1 MISISRWI
9 SRSADA
15 PFSVSLTAVFQFQ
28 TFSRRHGFDVI
39 LWALL
44 IGLIGGLS
52 SAGYREANIGLTHS
66 LTRACG
72 DIVTIAESLDG
83 FDRLLIP
90 TLGGLFAGLFLTLAR
105 RYPGGQT
112 GQDYLEAIRT
122 NDGVIPF
129 RATVIRLISS
139 LLSVS
144 SGSSIGREGGMV
156 QLSAMLTS
164 ILGQFGKMSPERLK
178 LLVGCGGAAGLA
190 AAYNTPLA
198 GALFI
203 AEIVT
208 GSLAIEVLGPLII
221 SAFTSTLIVR
231 HWIGAH
237 PIFSS
242 RDIMATQEVDLLPL
256 LALGILCGVL
266 APLFLIGL
274 QWSRKGFDRLHLPV
288 ALKLALGGLGIGA
301 LSLKTP
307 EVWGNG
313 YSVVESLLSQPQD
326 TQQVALILGMKLF
339 ATFLAVGSG
348 AIGGV
353 FTTTLLLGASTGWLF
368 GAALTLWCPSL
379 GADPVYFSA
388 VAMGA
393 FLAGTSHA
401 PIMAILMIFEM
412 TLDSNLVFPL
422 IMSAL
427 IAGYLSRMLHPH
439 SIYQR

>member
-1 MISISRWI
+1 
-9 SRSADA
+9 
-15 PFSVSLTAVFQFQ
+15 V
-28 TFSRRHGFDVI
+28 SRRHSPASKLKTFIRRHGIDVI
-39 LWALL
+39 LWSLL
-44 IGLIGGLS
+44 IGVIGGLS
-52 SAGYREANIGLTHS
+52 SAGYREANIWLTHS
-66 LTRACG
+66 FTRTCG
-72 DIVTIAESLDG
+72 DIVAIAESLDG
-83 FDRLLIP
+83 LERLLIP
-90 TLGGLFAGLFLTLAR
+90 TMGGFLAGILLTLAR
-105 RYPGGQT
+105 RYPGGKT

-129 RATVIRLISS
+129 RATLIRLASS
-139 LLSVS
+139 LFSVS

-156 QLSAMLTS
+156 QLSAMLIS
-164 ILGQFGKMSPERLK
+164 VLGQKGRMPPERLR

-208 GSLAIEVLGPLII
+208 GSLAMEVLGPLII
-221 SAFTSTLIVR
+221 AAFTSTLVVR

-237 PIFSS
+237 PIFTS
-242 RDIMATQEVDLLPL
+242 RDIMLTQEVDLMPL
-256 LALGILCGVL
+256 LGLGALCGIL
-266 APLFLIGL
+266 APIFMVGL
-274 QWSRKGFDRLHLPV
+274 NLSRKGFDRLHLPTC
-288 ALKLALGGLGIGA
+288 LRLAFGGLGIGL

-313 YSVVESLLSQPQD
+313 YSVVESLLSQPQEPS
-326 TQQVALILGMKLF
+326 QIAMILGMKVL

-368 GAALTLWCPSL
+368 GSALTLLCPSL

-393 FLAGTSHA
+393 FLAGTTHA

-412 TLDSNLVFPL
+412 TLDANLVFPL
-422 IMSAL
+422 ILSAL
-427 IAGYLSRMLHPH
+427 IAGYLSRILHPR

>member
-1 MISISRWI
+1 MSRRP
-9 SRSADA
+9 S
-15 PFSVSLTAVFQFQ
+15 PTVSLRDFLV
-28 TFSRRHGFDVI
+28 RHGVDGI

-52 SAGYREANIGLTHS
+52 SAGYREANIWLTHS
-66 LTRACG
+66 FTRTCG
-72 DIVTIAESLDG
+72 DIVEIAESLDG

-90 TLGGLFAGLFLTLAR
+90 TLGGFFAGILLLLAR
-105 RYPGGQT
+105 RYPGGKT
-112 GQDYLEAIRT
+112 GHDYLEAIRT

-129 RATVIRLISS
+129 RATLIRLASS
-139 LLSVS
+139 LFSVS

-156 QLSAMLTS
+156 QLSAMLVS
-164 ILGQFGKMSPERLK
+164 VLGQKRRMSPARLR

-208 GSLAIEVLGPLII
+208 GSLSIEVLGPLII
-221 SAFTSTLIVR
+221 AAFTSTLVVR
-231 HWIGAH
+231 HWIGAQ
-237 PIFSS
+237 PLFTS
-242 RDIMATQEVDLLPL
+242 RDIMLTQDVDLLPL
-256 LALGILCGVL
+256 VILGVLCGIL
-266 APLFLIGL
+266 APLFLVGL
-274 QWSRKGFDRLHLPV
+274 SFSRKLFDKLHLPTP
-288 ALKLALGGLGIGA
+288 LRLASGGLGIGL

-326 TQQVALILGMKLF
+326 PRQVVIILGMKIL

-368 GAALTLWCPSL
+368 GSEILLFYPSL

-412 TLDSNLVFPL
+412 TLDANLVFPL
-422 IMSAL
+422 ILSAL
-427 IAGYLSRMLHPH
+427 IAGYLSRILHPR

>member
-1 MISISRWI
+1 MTRF
-9 SRSADA
+9 RT
-15 PFSVSLTAVFQFQ
+15 L
-28 TFSRRHGFDVI
+28 SRRHGFDLI

-52 SAGYREANIGLTHS
+52 SAGYREANLWLTHV
-66 LTRACG
+66 LTRTCG
-72 DIVTIAESLDG
+72 DIVEIAESLDG

-90 TLGGLFAGLFLTLAR
+90 TLGGFIAGIFLSLAR
-105 RYPGGQT
+105 RYPGGIT

-122 NDGVIPF
+122 HDGVIPF
-129 RATVIRLISS
+129 KATLIRLIAS
-139 LLSVS
+139 LFSVS

-156 QLSAMLTS
+156 QFSAMWS
-164 ILGQFGKMSPERLK
+164 SVIGQFSHLPPERLK

-231 HWIGAH
+231 HWIGTH

-242 RDIMATQEVDLLPL
+242 RDIMSTQEVDLLPL
-256 LALGILCGVL
+256 LVLGILCGIL

-274 QWSRKGFDRLHLPV
+274 KWSRKGFDLIQMPV
-288 ALKLALGGLGIGA
+288 TLKLAIGGLGIGL

-313 YSVVESLLSQPQD
+313 YSVVESLLSQPQH
-326 TQQVALILGMKLF
+326 TKQVAIILGMKVI
-339 ATFLAVGSG
+339 ATLLAVGSG

-368 GAALTLWCPSL
+368 GAVLSLCYPSL

-393 FLAGTSHA
+393 FLAGTTHA

-412 TLDSNLVFPL
+412 TLDANLVFPL

-427 IAGYLSRMLHPH
+427 IASYLSRILHPR
-439 SIYQR
+439 SIYQH

>member
-1 MISISRWI
+1 MPCRI
-9 SRSADA
+9 
-15 PFSVSLTAVFQFQ
+15 LTASALL
-28 TFSRRHGFDVI
+28 TFSRRHGIDAI
-39 LWALL
+39 CWAIL

-52 SAGYREANIGLTHS
+52 SAAYREANIWLTHS
-66 LTRACG
+66 LTRTCG
-72 DIVTIAESLDG
+72 DIVAIAESLDG

-90 TLGGLFAGLFLTLAR
+90 TLGGFFAGILLTIAR
-105 RYPGGQT
+105 RYPGGKT

-122 NDGVIPF
+122 NDGALPF
-129 RATVIRLISS
+129 RATLIRLASS
-139 LLSVS
+139 LFSVS

-156 QLSAMLTS
+156 QLSAMLVS
-164 ILGQFGKMSPERLK
+164 VLGQKGRMAPERLR

-203 AEIVT
+203 AEIVS

-221 SAFTSTLIVR
+221 AAFTSTLVVR
-231 HWIGAH
+231 HWIGAS
-237 PIFSS
+237 PIFTS
-242 RDIMATQEVDLLPL
+242 RDIMLTQEVDLIPL
-256 LALGILCGVL
+256 IALGILCGVL
-266 APLFLIGL
+266 APMFLIGL
-274 QWSRKGFDRLHLPV
+274 KWSRTAFDHIHLPTP
-288 ALKLALGGLGIGA
+288 LKLALGGLGIGL

-326 TQQVALILGMKLF
+326 PMQVAMILGMKIL

-353 FTTTLLLGASTGWLF
+353 FTTTLLLGASSGWLF
-368 GAALTLWCPSL
+368 GSALTLLFPSI

-412 TLDSNLVFPL
+412 TLDANLVFPL
-422 IMSAL
+422 ILSAL
-427 IAGYLSRMLHPH
+427 IAGYLSRILHPR
-439 SIYQR
+439 SIYQKK

>member
-1 MISISRWI
+1 M
-9 SRSADA
+9 
-15 PFSVSLTAVFQFQ
+15 
-28 TFSRRHGFDVI
+28 
-39 LWALL
+39 

-52 SAGYREANIGLTHS
+52 SAGYREANIWITHFF
-66 LTRACG
+66 TRTCG
-72 DIVTIAESLDG
+72 DIVAIAESLDG
-83 FDRLLIP
+83 LQRLIIP
-90 TLGGLFAGLFLTLAR
+90 TLGGFIAGILLMLAR

-129 RATVIRLISS
+129 RSTLIRLASS
-139 LLSVS
+139 LVSVS

-156 QLSAMLTS
+156 QLSAMLVS
-164 ILGQFGKMSPERLK
+164 VLGQKGRMSPDRLR

-221 SAFTSTLIVR
+221 AAFTSTLIVR
-231 HWIGAH
+231 HWIGAS
-237 PIFSS
+237 PIFTS
-242 RDIMATQEVDLLPL
+242 RDIMVTQEVDLLPL
-256 LALGILCGVL
+256 LGLGILCGIL

-274 QWSRKGFDRLHLPV
+274 SWSRKGFDLLKLPTY
-288 ALKLALGGLGIGA
+288 LRLALGGLGIGI
-301 LSLKTP
+301 LSLSTP

-313 YSVVESLLSQPQD
+313 YSVVESLLNNPQELRH
-326 TQQVALILGMKLF
+326 VAIILGMKIL
-339 ATFLAVGSG
+339 ATCLAVGSG

-353 FTTTLLLGASTGWLF
+353 FTTTLLLGASTGWIF
-368 GAALTLWCPSL
+368 GAALTVLCPSI

-393 FLAGTSHA
+393 FLAGTTHA

-412 TLDSNLVFPL
+412 TLDANLVFPL
-422 IMSAL
+422 ILSAL
-427 IAGYLSRMLHPH
+427 IAGYLSRILHPR

>member
-1 MISISRWI
+1 MSRRP
-9 SRSADA
+9 S
-15 PFSVSLTAVFQFQ
+15 PTVSLRDFLV
-28 TFSRRHGFDVI
+28 RHGVDGI

-52 SAGYREANIGLTHS
+52 SAGYREANIWLTHS
-66 LTRACG
+66 FTRTCG
-72 DIVTIAESLDG
+72 DIVEIAESLDG

-90 TLGGLFAGLFLTLAR
+90 TLGGFFAGILLLLAR
-105 RYPGGQT
+105 RYPGGKT

-129 RATVIRLISS
+129 RATLIRLASS
-139 LLSVS
+139 LFSVS

-156 QLSAMLTS
+156 QLSAMLVS
-164 ILGQFGKMSPERLK
+164 VLGQKRRMSPARLR

-203 AEIVT
+203 AEIVN
-208 GSLAIEVLGPLII
+208 GSLSIEVLGPLII
-221 SAFTSTLIVR
+221 AAFTSTLVVR
-231 HWIGAH
+231 HWIGAQ
-237 PIFSS
+237 PLFTS
-242 RDIMATQEVDLLPL
+242 RDIMLTQDVDLLPL
-256 LALGILCGVL
+256 VILGVLCGVL
-266 APLFLIGL
+266 APLFLVGL
-274 QWSRKGFDRLHLPV
+274 SFSRKLFDKLHLPTP
-288 ALKLALGGLGIGA
+288 LRLASGGLGIGL

-326 TQQVALILGMKLF
+326 PRQVVIILGMKIL

-368 GAALTLWCPSL
+368 GSELLLFYPSL

-412 TLDSNLVFPL
+412 TLDANLVFPL
-422 IMSAL
+422 ILSAL
-427 IAGYLSRMLHPH
+427 IAGYLSRILHPR

>member
-1 MISISRWI
+1 MSRF
-9 SRSADA
+9 RS
-15 PFSVSLTAVFQFQ
+15 
-28 TFSRRHGFDVI
+28 FSRRHGFDVI

-44 IGLIGGLS
+44 IGLIGGIS
-52 SAGYREANIGLTHS
+52 SAGYREANLWLTHF
-66 LTRACG
+66 LTRTCG
-72 DIVTIAESLDG
+72 DIVAIAESLDG

-90 TLGGLFAGLFLTLAR
+90 TLGGFLAGLFLTLAR
-105 RYPGGQT
+105 RYPGGKT

-129 RATVIRLISS
+129 RATVIRLVSS
-139 LLSVS
+139 LFSVS

-156 QLSAMLTS
+156 QFSAMLTS
-164 ILGQFGKMSPERLK
+164 ILGQFGGFPPERLK

-208 GSLAIEVLGPLII
+208 GSLAIECLGPLII

-231 HWIGAH
+231 HWIGTH
-237 PIFSS
+237 PIFTS

-256 LALGILCGVL
+256 FILGVLCGVL
-266 APLFLIGL
+266 APLFLVGL
-274 QWSRKGFDRLHLPV
+274 KWSRKAFDLMHLPV
-288 ALKLALGGLGIGA
+288 SLRLALGGFGIGL

-313 YSVVESLLSQPQD
+313 YSVVESLLSQQQD
-326 TQQVALILGMKLF
+326 PNQVASILGMKVI

-368 GAALTLWCPSL
+368 GAALSLWYPSL
-379 GADPVYFSA
+379 SADPVYFSA

-393 FLAGTSHA
+393 FLAGTTHA

-412 TLDSNLVFPL
+412 TLDANLVFPL

-427 IAGYLSRMLHPH
+427 IAGYLSRIVHPH

>member
-1 MISISRWI
+1 MSRRP
-9 SRSADA
+9 S
-15 PFSVSLTAVFQFQ
+15 PTVSLRDFLV
-28 TFSRRHGFDVI
+28 RHGVDGI

-52 SAGYREANIGLTHS
+52 SAGYREANIWLTHS
-66 LTRACG
+66 FTRTCG
-72 DIVTIAESLDG
+72 DIVEIAESLDG

-90 TLGGLFAGLFLTLAR
+90 TLGGFFAGILLLLAR
-105 RYPGGQT
+105 RYPGGKT

-129 RATVIRLISS
+129 RATLIRLASS
-139 LLSVS
+139 LFSVS

-156 QLSAMLTS
+156 QLSAMLVS
-164 ILGQFGKMSPERLK
+164 VLGQKRRMSPARLR

-208 GSLAIEVLGPLII
+208 GSLSIEVLGPLII
-221 SAFTSTLIVR
+221 AAFTSTLVVR
-231 HWIGAH
+231 HWIGAQ
-237 PIFSS
+237 PLFTS
-242 RDIMATQEVDLLPL
+242 RDIMLTQDVDLLPL
-256 LALGILCGVL
+256 VILGVLCGVL
-266 APLFLIGL
+266 APLFLVGL
-274 QWSRKGFDRLHLPV
+274 SFSRKLFDKLHLPTP
-288 ALKLALGGLGIGA
+288 LRLASGGLGIGL

-326 TQQVALILGMKLF
+326 PRQVVIILGMKIL

-368 GAALTLWCPSL
+368 GSELLLFYPSL

-412 TLDSNLVFPL
+412 TLDANLVFPL
-422 IMSAL
+422 ILSAL
-427 IAGYLSRMLHPH
+427 IAGYLSRILHPR